1 MCCFNITQCTW
12 NKENNNLYSL
22 GHFILIK
29 VRMEDSQLCL
39 SIICYK
45 ACYHVISFAFFF
57 QFCIKSKWRIGLN
70 IKACPRFWAVSILVV
85 QKRLSEWL
93 SFPSCDSFTFLYQNQ
108 VRSVLSLKNFAEVW
122 DNPLFCFFGNATRCF
137 LIVLSK

>member
-57 QFCIKSKWRIGLN
+57 NSALKVSGELGLILRPAQGFELSQF
-70 IKACPRFWAVSILVV
+70 
-85 QKRLSEWL
+85 
-93 SFPSCDSFTFLYQNQ
+93 
-108 VRSVLSLKNFAEVW
+108 
-122 DNPLFCFFGNATRCF
+122 
-137 LIVLSK
+137 